1 MIIFTVQ
8 DTKVK
13 YLNNLCT
20 QQNSQKEVYSV
31 HRDEVFQ
38 QSSKW
43 LGNNGTG
50 RVYKSTK
57 GVPEN
62 GPIN

>member
-13 YLNNLCT
+13 YLNTLCT

-31 HRDEVFQ
+31 YIQMKFFNKVP
-38 QSSKW
+38 
-43 LGNNGTG
+43 NGWEIMG
-50 RVYKSTK
+50 QGGFIKY
-57 GVPEN
+57 
-62 GPIN
+62 